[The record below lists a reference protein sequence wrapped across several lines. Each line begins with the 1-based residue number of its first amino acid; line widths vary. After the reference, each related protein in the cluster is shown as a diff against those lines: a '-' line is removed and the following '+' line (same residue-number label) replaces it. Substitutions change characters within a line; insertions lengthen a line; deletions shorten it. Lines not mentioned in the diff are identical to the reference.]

1 MGLVNS
7 HLQRKREILI
17 NQVDT
22 LNKSLEFLSTLEKKN
37 QDELVILEQNKSDIM
52 TGIQRM
58 DTIVKHRKREYLKT
72 KDVMEC
78 TICMENKVNCVLI
91 PCGHLYC
98 SNCVISGNTCP
109 HCRDNFSSIQKLF
122 FV

>member
-37 QDELVILEQNKSDIM
+37 QDELVILEQNKGDIM

-58 DTIVKHRKREYLKT
+58 DTIVKHRT
-72 KDVMEC
+72 K
-78 TICMENKVNCVLI
+78 
-91 PCGHLYC
+91 
-98 SNCVISGNTCP
+98 
-109 HCRDNFSSIQKLF
+109 
-122 FV
+122 